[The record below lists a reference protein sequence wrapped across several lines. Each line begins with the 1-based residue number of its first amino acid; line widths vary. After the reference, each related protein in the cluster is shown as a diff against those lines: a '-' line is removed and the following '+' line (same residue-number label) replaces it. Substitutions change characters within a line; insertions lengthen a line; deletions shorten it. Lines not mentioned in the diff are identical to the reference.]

1 MKHTLG
7 SLTALI
13 ALSAVAATNAHGA
26 TFAPAQ
32 GQTAEQ
38 QSKDLAACQTI
49 AVQQSG
55 FDPASPQAPAAA
67 PRGERARG
75 AARGAAVG
83 AAAGAI
89 GGDAGKGAAAGAAA
103 GTVAGGVRTRRAA
116 QEQQAAAT
124 QGRAGYDKAL
134 AGCMQGKGY
143 SVR

>member
-1 MKHTLG
+1 MKQLCVLTTL
-7 SLTALI
+7 TI
-13 ALSAVAATNAHGA
+13 LSAVAATNAHSA
-26 TFAPAQ
+26 TFAPAK

-38 QSKDLAACQTI
+38 QGKDLAECQSI

-55 FDPASPQAPAAA
+55 FNPASPQAPAAA

-103 GTVAGGVRTRRAA
+103 GTVAGGVRKRQAA
-116 QEQQAAAT
+116 REQQAAAS
-124 QGRAGYDKAL
+124 QGQAGYDKAL

-143 SVR
+143 TIH